1 MYIMRGAAY
10 YMCLCVWIVYAYILN
25 DRRGSRFSGI
35 DMQGAGERERESER
49 DGVGQ
54 PDR

>member
-1 MYIMRGAAY
+1 MYIMRWAAY

-25 DRRGSRFSGI
+25 DGSRFCGI
-35 DMQGAGERERESER
+35 DMQGAGERERERER